1 MFGKVLITTKEEFW
15 GKNLEIKEKKEM
27 YLSDAVRLN

>member
-1 MFGKVLITTKEEFW
+1 MSTKGEFGGEKSRK
-15 GKNLEIKEKKEM
+15 KKIKEKKEM

>member
-15 GKNLEIKEKKEM
+15 GEKSRNKGKERDV
-27 YLSDAVRLN
+27 SV